1 MHLFARHSL
10 SIVSAG
16 ILLVWIVCYVE
27 WDAATRWGQFF
38 GNAIADWTGL
48 VVTVIAT
55 KHLYERGSRRGAGEG
70 WRELLRS
77 HPLTLF
83 LLVTGTGW
91 LVVYLKMDADGKWG
105 QVVGNLVSEWTQNL
119 GYVLLTKKFI
129 EAKGREHHAATTHG
143 QVTIDGHRGMGL
155 GR

>member
-16 ILLVWIVCYVE
+16 ILAIWIVCYAE
-27 WDAATRWGQFF
+27 RDAATRWGQFF
-38 GNAIADWTGL
+38 GNAIADWAGL

-55 KHLYERGSRRGAGEG
+55 KHLYERSWRRGAGEG
-70 WRELLRS
+70 WREGLRS
-77 HPLTLF
+77 HPLTIF
-83 LLVTGTGW
+83 LVVTFTGW
-91 LVVYLKMDADGKWG
+91 LAVYLRMDADGKWG

-129 EAKGREHHAATTHG
+129 EAKGREHHRATARG
-143 QVTIDGHRGMGL
+143 QVTMG
-155 GR
+155 GQAGGAAER